1 MASLR
6 QEDVESMRR
15 KMKYSSVSFPGLL
28 CPPKGSSFYSTCLFM
43 YLSLSPPVFMSVWHL
58 AVYWCRFVCFL
69 TVAVC
74 PSVFFCLFVLG
85 GASVPYFYSHVC
97 LLVSLCVSLP
107 VCSFTDLRTSICLC
121 ILCVCL
127 FVYKYSHLNITST
140 LKKNLILCPFWW
152 YKVFFSLW
160 LMIRRTSPLTNYLS
174 DYGLAVNHVPVRG
187 WTRRLV
193 VLLFL
198 SAALGAC
205 TSMVASS
212 LAVKR
217 QGNLNYLILLRWVM
231 NLFVTQLL
239 TNTQN
244 YGQQTEVFTPFFPG
258 RTHK

>member
-1 MASLR
+1 MPRSARIIYISHLAPCCLNMASLR

-43 YLSLSPPVFMSVWHL
+43 YLSLSPPVFMSVCHL
-58 AVYWCRFVCFL
+58 AVYWCCFVCFL

-74 PSVFFCLFVLG
+74 PSVFFYLFVLG

-140 LKKNLILCPFWW
+140 LKKKLDTVSF
-152 YKVFFSLW
+152 
-160 LMIRRTSPLTNYLS
+160 LM
-174 DYGLAVNHVPVRG
+174 V
-187 WTRRLV
+187 
-193 VLLFL
+193 
-198 SAALGAC
+198 
-205 TSMVASS
+205 
-212 LAVKR
+212 
-217 QGNLNYLILLRWVM
+217 
-231 NLFVTQLL
+231 
-239 TNTQN
+239 
-244 YGQQTEVFTPFFPG
+244 
-258 RTHK
+258 